1 MDQLK
6 ELLEKKWEEIDRSA
20 IELLQRLIRTDTQN
34 FVDEG
39 TEMEAVRILQK
50 VFDEAG
56 VSYKVIESRPGRGN
70 IVARIKGKDAGQG
83 ALLLNAHLD
92 TVRAPKTNWR
102 EEGWKHDPFAAEIDE
117 EDGCLY
123 GRGAVDMKH
132 MVAMS
137 VTIMC
142 YVAGLGIE
150 LSRDLV
156 FAGVA
161 DEERSDSAWGAKYL
175 VKNHPDLVEA
185 DIVLSEL
192 GGISLH
198 LDAKE
203 VFPVQIAEKGSAALR
218 ITAHGPGGHGSVVHK
233 DNPVSLV
240 GGIAHKLA
248 TTRLPLRVNDANKAT
263 IEGLA
268 STLPYHKSLFFRW
281 LLSPSVSSYL
291 LSMLPEEQSR
301 TLGAILSNIAT
312 PTAIGGGEQFNQVPT
327 TAWLH
332 VDGRTLPGC
341 TSVELIED
349 IKHLVGPELFDSK
362 PDAGGHTT
370 TPAVTIEVLRE
381 RPSYCEDLD
390 NPTCRHA
397 LDVMRRVIA
406 ARAEG
411 APIVPNLLPG
421 ATDLVQYSE
430 HPHKKP
436 VCIGFSPIR
445 FPKGLNMSALFHG
458 VNERI
463 PVEGFKWGL
472 RVLFD
477 VVLELCSAKAASLVT
492 K

>member
-6 ELLEKKWEEIDRSA
+6 ELLEKRWEDINRSA
-20 IELLQRLIRTDTQN
+20 LELLQRLIRTDTQN

-39 TEMEAVRILQK
+39 TEMEAVRILQE

-56 VSYKVIESRPGRGN
+56 VTYKIIESRPGRGN
-70 IVARIKGKDAGQG
+70 IVARIKAKDASASGSQG

-102 EEGWKHDPFAAEIDE
+102 EEGWKHDPYAAEIDE

-142 YVAGLGIE
+142 YVAKLGIE

-161 DEERSDSAWGAKYL
+161 DEERTDSAWGAKYL
-175 VKNHPDLVEA
+175 VENHPDLVEA

-198 LDAKE
+198 LDARE
-203 VFPVQIAEKGSAALR
+203 IFLVQVAEKGSAQLR
-218 ITAHGPGGHGSVVHK
+218 ITSRGPGGHGSVVHK
-233 DNPVSLV
+233 NNPVALV
-240 GGIAHKLA
+240 GNIAHKLA

-263 IEGLA
+263 IESFA
-268 STLPYHKSLFFRW
+268 RALPYHKSLFFRW
-281 LLSPSVSSYL
+281 LLSPSLSGYL

-301 TLGAILSNIAT
+301 NLGAILSNIAT

-327 TAWLH
+327 TAWLQ
-332 VDGRTLPGC
+332 VDGRFLPGC
-341 TSVELIED
+341 TSAELIED
-349 IKHLVGPELFDSK
+349 IKQLVGPELFVAK
-362 PDAGGHTT
+362 PDPSGH
-370 TPAVTIEVLRE
+370 PAAPMVTVEVIQE

-390 NPTCRHA
+390 NPTCQHA
-397 LDVMRRVIA
+397 LEVMRRVIA
-406 ARAEG
+406 ARAGG
-411 APIVPNLLPG
+411 APIVTNLLPG
-421 ATDLVQYSE
+421 GTDLVQYAA
-430 HPHKKP
+430 HPHRKP
-436 VCIGFSPIR
+436 VCLGFSPIR

-472 RVLFD
+472 QVLFD
-477 VVLELCSAKAASLVT
+477 VVLDLCSARAV
-492 K
+492 

>member
-6 ELLEKKWEEIDRSA
+6 ELLENKWEEIDRSA

-175 VKNHPDLVEA
+175 
-185 DIVLSEL
+185 
-192 GGISLH
+192 
-198 LDAKE
+198 
-203 VFPVQIAEKGSAALR
+203 IAEKGSAALR

-268 STLPYHKSLFFRW
+268 STLPYHKNLFFRW

-312 PTAIGGGEQFNQVPT
+312 PTAIGGGEQFNQT
-327 TAWLH
+327 
-332 VDGRTLPGC
+332 
-341 TSVELIED
+341 

-370 TPAVTIEVLRE
+370 APAVTIEVLRE
-381 RPSYCEDLD
+381 RTSYCEDLD